1 MEDILK
7 TQSMEL
13 VTKKIQFST
22 QGNSEIINLTDQV
35 KEHLKDTGSK
45 SGFVHL
51 FIAGA
56 TGGLTTMEYE
66 PGLVDDLQQSFERIA
81 PEEGKYFH
89 NLTHDDRNAHS
100 HIRASLIGPSLS
112 IPFEKA
118 SLTLGEWQDIVFIDF
133 DNRPRKREV
142 ILQILCEI

>member
-1 MEDILK
+1 
-7 TQSMEL
+7 MEL
-13 VTKKIQFST
+13 VTRKIQFST
-22 QGNSEIINLTDQV
+22 QGNSEVINLTDLV
-35 KEHLKDTGSK
+35 KGHLGDTNSK
-45 SGFVHL
+45 SGLVHL

-66 PGLVDDLQQSFERIA
+66 PGLVDDLRRSFERIA
-81 PEEGKYFH
+81 PENADYRH

-118 SLTLGEWQDIVFIDF
+118 GLHLGKWQDIVFIDF

-142 ILQILCEI
+142 ILQILCER

>member
-1 MEDILK
+1 
-7 TQSMEL
+7 MEL
-13 VTKKIQFST
+13 VTRKIKFST
-22 QGNSEIINLTDQV
+22 QGNSEIINLTDLV
-35 KEHLKDTGSK
+35 KGHLGDTHSK
-45 SGFVHL
+45 LGLVHL

-56 TGGLTTMEYE
+56 TGGLTTMEHE
-66 PGLVDDLQQSFERIA
+66 PGLVDDLRRSFERIA
-81 PEEGKYFH
+81 PENADYRH

-118 SLTLGEWQDIVFIDF
+118 SLHLGKWQDIVFIDF

-142 ILQILCEI
+142 ILQILCER